1 MNQHFPNS
9 DFAETVMSYYVVM
22 VDYGRNG
29 REAVVD
35 PEMTRRGAL
44 DLVREVLGDGNKV
57 AFVHHITMNDLPQD
71 VTDELVNEARDAM
84 ATEAA

>member
-1 MNQHFPNS
+1 MNQHLPNS
-9 DFAETVMSYYVVM
+9 AFTETSMTYYVVM

-44 DLVREVLGDGNKV
+44 ELVREVLGDGNRIS
-57 AFVHHITMNDLPQD
+57 FVHHITMNDVPAD
-71 VTDELVNEARDAM
+71 MTEELVNEARQAM
-84 ATEAA
+84 TEEAA

>member
-57 AFVHHITMNDLPQD
+57 SFVHHITMNDLPQD